1 LSSDIYKEL
10 LQTLRLSDAVKYAK
24 FTPDKEESDQSME
37 TIRKTI
43 DAIERR

>member
-1 LSSDIYKEL
+1 M
-10 LQTLRLSDAVKYAK
+10 LRLSDAVKYAK
-24 FTPDKEESDQSME
+24 FTPASEENDHALE